1 MSNEI
6 TKDMEELEGVLLLPV
21 ATEVVGPNQNS
32 NAASATLIPSAEAVF
47 DYDAAVVN
55 EQKGSRED
63 NGDEA
68 VVVPDNGNQ
77 LNFAGVSDDSKS
89 TVGKA
94 QQTGK
99 IRSEEELESIRKA
112 NRKVF
117 SQNYHEKNDFKSAN
131 EYAKQRDREGLQMK
145 SDNYV
150 EEQTNVAK
158 EPPKQAQQQQKP
170 QKPKGYQ
177 VKEYDCGAYETGAYE
192 TSTYKVTE
200 YKSVY
205 D

>member
-1 MSNEI
+1 
-6 TKDMEELEGVLLLPV
+6 MEELEGALLLPV

-32 NAASATLIPSAEAVF
+32 NVASATVIPSAEAIF
-47 DYDAAVVN
+47 DYGTALAN
-55 EQKGSRED
+55 EQERSRED

-89 TVGKA
+89 TVGMA

-112 NRKVF
+112 NRKIF
-117 SQNYHEKNDFKSAN
+117 SRNYHEKNDFKRAN
-131 EYAKQRDREGLQMK
+131 EWAKQCDREGLQMQN
-145 SDNYV
+145 DHQV
-150 EEQTNVAK
+150 EEQTIMAK
-158 EPPKQAQQQQKP
+158 EPPKEEQQQQQEPEKSN
-170 QKPKGYQ
+170 GYQ
-177 VKEYDCGAYETGAYE
+177 VKEYDCGAYETGSYE
-192 TSTYKVTE
+192 VTE